1 MGHTLAPLFATV
13 AGLLALAGV
22 LKLRSPARGAEAY
35 PAPGPALGGR
45 GARAV
50 GALELALGAVA
61 LVAPGRLVAALL
73 AAAFAA
79 FAAYTARL
87 VVAGGGQADCGC
99 FGQDDAGTLG
109 PGHVLLD
116 LMCAAIACA
125 AVVEPPRA
133 LASLVADTPLAGAA
147 VAAGVVAAV
156 YALYLAYTVLP
167 LAWRAYAGATRR

>member
-1 MGHTLAPLFATV
+1 V
-13 AGLLALAGV
+13 A
-22 LKLRSPARGAEAY
+22 
-35 PAPGPALGGR
+35 
-45 GARAV
+45 
-50 GALELALGAVA
+50 
-61 LVAPGRLVAALL
+61 
-73 AAAFAA
+73 
-79 FAAYTARL
+79 
-87 VVAGGGQADCGC
+87 AGGGQADCGC

-109 PGHVLLD
+109 PGHVVLD

-133 LASLVADTPLAGAA
+133 VASLVVDRPLAGAA